1 VIATEKTK
9 KPISNSC
16 PAKTVLVFR
25 MLSEKNRN
33 ASKIKKIRIRRISSR
48 SNFHEEYCI

>member
-1 VIATEKTK
+1 MIFLYQVQVIATEKTK

-33 ASKIKKIRIRRISSR
+33 ASNKKDKDKK
-48 SNFHEEYCI
+48 NQ